1 VRRVALLTLA
11 LAVACGPSGVKS
23 APVIDAL
30 SAPAELALDTAA
42 NKYHFTFTVQFH
54 DADDDASAVRLEI
67 QGYPSQT
74 LNFLDTSLT
83 QTVNLDLG
91 AGFKGQTLSWTI
103 QVIDRTGL
111 ASNPK
116 FGTVKAL

>member
-1 VRRVALLTLA
+1 MRLPHLALV
-11 LAVACGPSGVKS
+11 LAVACGPSGVKI
-23 APVIDAL
+23 APVLD
-30 SAPAELALDTAA
+30 SVTAPDTLALDTAA

-54 DADDDASAVRLEI
+54 DDDSTVSSIRIEI

-91 AGFKGQTLSWTI
+91 AGFKGKTLSWTI
-103 QVIDRTGL
+103 QVIDATGL

-116 FGTVKAL
+116 FGTVTPQ